1 MISNVVDKKT
11 LRNKQLETLDFLK
24 EVLLKSFGPFGSN
37 TIIDG
42 GKNALPRYT
51 KDGHT
56 ILKSLQFSGP
66 IESSVASD
74 IEAETRNQAV
84 KVGDSTTSVTILS
97 ALIFEKLVKFEEEH
111 PEIPPASIVTSFK
124 KCVESIKEEIKKS
137 GRPATIED
145 MYNIALISTNGNE
158 ELSKEIKVI
167 YENFGLDVYIDVKA
181 SLNGTSYIKE
191 IDGMV
196 IESGVIDNTFCNNS
210 ANESELSKPMIYA
223 FQDPI
228 DTVEMAAYFD
238 FIIMKNIINPLF
250 KEKNYDNVIPTVI
263 LTPRISRDLSAFM
276 DQIVQYNTQVKTNQ
290 RVPLNIITDIT
301 ESDNYYDICDL
312 CGCKYIKKYIDAD
325 LYKRDVENGL
335 AATPDNI
342 DIMAGTADVVRSDMN
357 KTIFVRPCKMYDEDD
372 NTKYSEL
379 FNQRLE
385 FLQGQIDKLTNEG
398 SNVTDTYK
406 LKKRL
411 NSLKG
416 NMVEVYI
423 GGITVADR
431 DQARDLMEDAV
442 LNCRSASRNGV
453 GFGANFEGLIAS
465 KYVAT
470 LENTKIIPNND
481 SNSHIHELLCNIIS
495 ESYED
500 IYRLLLLSRFDKN
513 NINEIYN
520 QSIKNRLP
528 IDLRNNDGCLS
539 DKVLSSI
546 DTDICV
552 LDSISKII
560 TIMATSNQMVLPI
573 LNTNLY

>member
-97 ALIFEKLVKFEEEH
+97 ALIFQKLVKFEEEH
-111 PEIPPASIVTSFK
+111 PEIPPANIVTSFK
-124 KCVESIKEEIKKS
+124 KCVEMIKEEIKKS

-158 ELSKEIKVI
+158 DLSKEIKVI

-181 SLNGTSYIKE
+181 SLNGTSYVKE
-191 IDGMV
+191 IDGMA
-196 IESGVIDNTFCNNS
+196 IESGVIDTTFCNNPVT
-210 ANESELSKPMIYA
+210 NESELSKPMIYA

-238 FIIMKNIINPLF
+238 YIIMKNIVNPLF

-290 RVPLNIITDIT
+290 RVPLNIVSGISET
-301 ESDNYYDICDL
+301 DNYYDICDL
-312 CGCKYIKKYIDAD
+312 CGCKYIKKYIDPD
-325 LYKRDVENGL
+325 LYKRDVEKGL

-342 DIMAGTADVVRSDMN
+342 DIMSGTAEIVRSDMN
-357 KTIFVRPCKMYDEDD
+357 KTIFVRPSKMYDENDD
-372 NTKYSEL
+372 TKYSEL

-416 NMVEVYI
+416 NMVEIYI

-453 GFGANFEGLIAS
+453 GYGANFEGLIAS
-465 KYVAT
+465 KT
-470 LENTKIIPNND
+470 ISLLENVPECI
-481 SNSHIHELLCNIIS
+481 NIIS
-495 ESYED
+495 DSYED
-500 IYRLLLLSRFDKN
+500 IYKLLLLSRFNESDID
-513 NINEIYN
+513 NIYK
-520 QSIKNRLP
+520 QSVHYKLP
-528 IDLRNNDGCLS
+528 IDLRSNIDEHSLS
-539 DKVLSSI
+539 NKVLSSI
-546 DTDICV
+546 DTDICA